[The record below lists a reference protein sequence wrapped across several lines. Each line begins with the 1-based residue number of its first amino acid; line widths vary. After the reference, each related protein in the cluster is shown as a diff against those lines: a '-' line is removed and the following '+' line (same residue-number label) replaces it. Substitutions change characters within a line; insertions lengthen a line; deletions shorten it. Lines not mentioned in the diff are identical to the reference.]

1 VNTRE
6 IEVAIPVGEVQ
17 LAGTLRIPE
26 EATGIVLFAHGSG
39 SSRFSPRNRH
49 VASVLEHAGLATML
63 IDLLSE
69 HEEREDSRTGTFRF
83 DIPML
88 ADRLLAAT
96 VWLHAN
102 EGTISLPLGL
112 FGAST
117 GAGAALLAAAGRPEL
132 IKAVVSRGGRP
143 DLAGKALRH
152 VSAPTLLIVG
162 ERDSVVLDLNERAA
176 AELATKC
183 KIEIVPGAT
192 HLFEEP
198 GALEAVATLARD
210 WFSLHL
216 SGRAIA

>member
-1 VNTRE
+1 MKARE
-6 IEVAIPVGEVQ
+6 IDVAIPVDEAQ
-17 LAGTLRIPE
+17 LAGMLRIPE
-26 EATGIVLFAHGSG
+26 GADGIVLFAHGSG
-39 SSRFSPRNRH
+39 SSRFRPRNRH
-49 VASVLEHAGLATML
+49 VATVLESAGLATVL

-69 HEEREDSRTGTFRF
+69 REEREDSRTGALRF

-88 ADRLLAAT
+88 ADRLLAAA
-96 VWLHAN
+96 VWLHAY
-102 EGTISLPLGL
+102 EGTTSLPLGL

-132 IKAVVSRGGRP
+132 VKAVVSRGGRP

-162 ERDSVVLDLNERAA
+162 ERDAVVLDLNERAA
-176 AELATKC
+176 ADLATEC
-183 KIEIVPGAT
+183 RLEIVPGAT

-198 GALEAVATLARD
+198 GALEVVAVLARD

-216 SGRAIA
+216 AGRASG

>member
-1 VNTRE
+1 MNTRE
-6 IEVAIPVGEVQ
+6 IELAIPVGEVQ

-26 EATGIVLFAHGSG
+26 EAAGIVLFAHGSG

-49 VASVLEHAGLATML
+49 VAAVLEHAGLATML

-102 EGTISLPLGL
+102 EGTTSLLLGL

-162 ERDSVVLDLNERAA
+162 EKDSVVLDLNERAA

-216 SGRAIA
+216 SGRSIA